1 MVWADGNQRI
11 LPCSEV
17 LVIQLDPAIPG
28 RLPLNVY
35 TGFRAACLQNTCT
48 LRVYSCYIFRD
59 VAEDCNNRSLPNDP
73 SRLTQDELNGIRQTA
88 LCLEGML
95 GELQTALANGAA
107 VERGPY
113 SVDQDVLGAVVAAGI
128 PKSVVG
134 PGEAAAAQVLPS
146 LPNAVLMGRLL
157 TGDSAGREGS
167 PKMAKALRKHN
178 RRLYLQMLAALQMHV
193 ELAFVKSPALRSRT
207 DWSDLI
213 GTQME
218 AKWRLLEL
226 RLAAWAHFLHWNPRS
241 SRITQAVNSLTGL
254 LKPRA
259 TTVIPIRPR

>member
-1 MVWADGNQRI
+1 M
-11 LPCSEV
+11 
-17 LVIQLDPAIPG
+17 
-28 RLPLNVY
+28 
-35 TGFRAACLQNTCT
+35 
-48 LRVYSCYIFRD
+48 YSCYIFRD
-59 VAEDCNNRSLPNDP
+59 VAEDSNNRSLPIDP

-113 SVDQDVLGAVVAAGI
+113 SVDQQVLGAVVAAGI

-134 PGEAAAAQVLPS
+134 PAEAAAAQVLPS

-157 TGDSAGREGS
+157 SEDPADREGS
-167 PKMAKALRKHN
+167 PKMAKVLRKHN

-193 ELAFVKSPALRSRT
+193 ELAFVKNPTLRIRN

-213 GTQME
+213 GSHME
-218 AKWRLLEL
+218 VKWRLIEL
-226 RLAAWAHFLHWNPRS
+226 RLAAWAHLLHWNPRS
-241 SRITQAVNSLTGL
+241 SRITQAVNSLTGVL
-254 LKPRA
+254 NPRA
-259 TTVIPIRPR
+259 STVIPIRTR